1 MASSTMQLPTVTSRG
16 AERRLK
22 RQRHTQGGRR
32 LDSGGSDGE
41 EHTTEPEQ
49 HDAAVHRDEP
59 RSREAPEDAARH
71 KSGRSIDSGDGD
83 GVVHAAELEQHD
95 AAAHRDEPRSVKVA
109 EEAAGLAERPAPRQR
124 QKPLR

>member
-32 LDSGGSDGE
+32 LDSGGSDGADQA
-41 EHTTEPEQ
+41 TEAEQ
-49 HDAAVHRDEP
+49 HE
-59 RSREAPEDAARH
+59 
-71 KSGRSIDSGDGD
+71 
-83 GVVHAAELEQHD
+83 

-109 EEAAGLAERPAPRQR
+109 EDAAGLAERPAPRQR